1 MWGGMKTLLNE
12 GHLSTTNDTS
22 KKRLKDDVVNF
33 YLKNCLSTHGLL
45 KCGQETSQGNF
56 FFFTTY
62 LYQTLLQEK
71 SENIN
76 CRGTYSFKSV
86 ENWTN
91 NLINDTNLA
100 KLFIPINIDNIHW
113 VLIVVD
119 IIQRSIHYYDSCHA
133 EKDEQIQR
141 LKIIQRLWMI
151 LKPKKGPRKKKSKWS
166 LHLNDGATP
175 QQKNSYDC
183 SVFICLFCYL
193 ISKQQP
199 VKFDQSIIP
208 SFRSHMAISIVECK
222 TYEINHLRRQDTIKK
237 STIGI
242 LF

>member
-1 MWGGMKTLLNE
+1 MKRILNE
-12 GHLSTTNDTS
+12 GPLSTTNVTS
-22 KKRLKDDVVNF
+22 KKSLTDNVVNF

-86 ENWTN
+86 
-91 NLINDTNLA
+91 NDTNLA

-119 IIQRSIHYYDSCHA
+119 NIQRSIQYYDSCHA

-141 LKIIQRLWMI
+141 LENIVRFMDDFETKKRSSKKIHVV
-151 LKPKKGPRKKKSKWS
+151 S
-166 LHLNDGATP
+166 L
-175 QQKNSYDC
+175 
-183 SVFICLFCYL
+183 F
-193 ISKQQP
+193 
-199 VKFDQSIIP
+199 
-208 SFRSHMAISIVECK
+208 E
-222 TYEINHLRRQDTIKK
+222 
-237 STIGI
+237 
-242 LF
+242 

>member
-1 MWGGMKTLLNE
+1 VFNTTDEQTKILNDIISDESHRDAEEYKSCGGDIVSWGGMKTLLNE
-12 GHLSTTNDTS
+12 GHLSTTNNAS
-22 KKRLKDDVVNF
+22 KKRLKDNVVNF

-71 SENIN
+71 NENIN
-76 CRGTYSFKSV
+76 CRGKYSFKSV
-86 ENWTN
+86 EDWIN

-141 LKIIQRLWMI
+141 LKNIERFMDDFET
-151 LKPKKGPRKKKSKWS
+151 KKRSSEKKSKWS
-166 LHLNDGATP
+166 LHLNDGETP
-175 QQKNSYDC
+175 
-183 SVFICLFCYL
+183 
-193 ISKQQP
+193 
-199 VKFDQSIIP
+199 
-208 SFRSHMAISIVECK
+208 
-222 TYEINHLRRQDTIKK
+222 
-237 STIGI
+237 
-242 LF
+242 